1 MFVEILICH
10 IDRIFEEIIAHFNEM
25 KKKMLPEVH
34 KRFSLAPAQTPQ
46 LSSLEME
53 NASCLPR
60 LDLNIIES
68 ELN

>member
-1 MFVEILICH
+1 
-10 IDRIFEEIIAHFNEM
+10 M